1 MSARWGVLLVFVALG
16 GPTLGQGEEAPVV
29 HGPAWFDR
37 GATYYS
43 AFEGGLDA
51 PEVNRAEAVLVAQG
65 TDEARPVVTA
75 GAGFIGQGLH
85 IRDGQAPLV
94 LRSGVFSPHRPV
106 TLSFWWAL
114 PYDLTIEGAYT
125 LFSLTGRGYIALFCR
140 GQGEW
145 CALQRPAGV
154 FQVYYFEDIRNI
166 NGIYDFDLLG
176 HTDLRA
182 GVWHH
187 TAVVFRR
194 ASTIQVYTD
203 GDLSC
208 EYTVMGG
215 VFREVHELATL
226 TLGGPLY
233 LDELA
238 VLDRAIDAPAVAEYV
253 QGMRQLRGYL
263 RPAE

>member
-1 MSARWGVLLVFVALG
+1 MTGHWRVLTGLVAVAEAALA
-16 GPTLGQGEEAPVV
+16 QGIEAPVV
-29 HGPAWFDR
+29 HGPRWFER
-37 GATYYS
+37 CAAYYS
-43 AFEGGLDA
+43 AFGGELDA
-51 PEVNRAEAVLVAQG
+51 PEVNRAEAVLVPQG
-65 TDEARPVVTA
+65 TDEVRPVVTA
-75 GAGFIGQGLH
+75 DAGFIGQGLH
-85 IRDGQAPLV
+85 IRNGQAPFV
-94 LRSGVFSPHRPV
+94 LRSAAFSPHRPV

-114 PYDLTIEGAYT
+114 PYDLAVDGGYS
-125 LFSLTGRGYIALFCR
+125 LFSLTGRGYIALFSR
-140 GQGEW
+140 GKGEW
-145 CALQRPAGV
+145 CALERPAGV

-203 GDLSC
+203 GALSC

-215 VFREVHELATL
+215 VFREAHELVTL

-238 VLDRAIDAPAVAEYV
+238 VLDRSIDPSMVADYV
-253 QGMRQLRGYL
+253 RGLRQLGAYL
-263 RPAE
+263 RSGG